1 MGSRRLAV
9 TGLTTLCVLAGALLF
24 SCASALALISHEYLS
39 QLTGFQNPVA
49 LAVDSHSD
57 LYVVDESGK
66 TVSRFNSSHAPLPF
80 SASEAYIEGNK
91 LTGTPTGPGGAVV
104 PFADPTDIALD
115 ETTGEIYVVDRIAE
129 AVDIFSSSGEY
140 LSQLTG
146 TPEGPFPGWVWRVAI
161 DQSTGTVYLFV
172 AGDLLLFDSSNKY
185 ISRFESAVP
194 EEYEAYDGEFGDVE
208 VDEHTGNVYIDHDN
222 FSKSARVRVY
232 SASEVASGL
241 GESLVQPEFLGSGTP
256 SGSFGALEE
265 FSRLG
270 LDQATGQL
278 FVVDGGDHVVDEL
291 ANSAEEVYEGRLAG
305 TPAGPFT
312 NPQAV
317 AADPSSGDVYVADA
331 SGVVDVFGPDM
342 QSVPIVEDQ
351 TFTSTTSD
359 SVKLSAL
366 LSAGT
371 NPATYHFEYGIVG
384 SDQSSTQSSSIKG
397 NHYESVEVGGLTPDT
412 EYHFRLVAENNIGV
426 STDAK
431 VAFRTLPSPPQTLPD
446 GRVFEMVTPI
456 DKEDAEV
463 YIPSDLADIEDE
475 ATGYATD
482 SANEVAT
489 NGDAV
494 VYQGDPTHNG
504 GGESSGNGLG
514 SAYLATRSP
523 TGGWS
528 QVSIQP
534 PGRRSTHYQGFS
546 SDLSIGV
553 LASATEDI
561 QYEEHQL
568 PGPEAPRSYCD
579 GGEGLGRK
587 CDRGDL
593 YKHNL
598 SEEDYQPL
606 FTATP
611 ERTPGGFSHVIP
623 QESSP
628 ARETNGAPV
637 YAGGSSDM
645 SQLLFEAN
653 DALLEGKG
661 NLENELDADV
671 NGEIAE
677 GRINNGY
684 LYDWSMGGPSLVDV
698 SPEGRVVRAA
708 SFGAP
713 HAQGVQNEVN
723 APDLSHV
730 ISTDGSR
737 VFWTALEGQAPKA
750 LYVRENATK
759 PQSPLNPQNEC
770 TILTDAC
777 TVQLDKTVEGGGARF
792 WTASSDGSK
801 AFFTSKKGELY
812 EYEVNPTVG
821 QPGALAILTPGVE
834 VQGVV
839 GASGDGNYIYYVD
852 GAYELLMLHYGTGG
866 WEAPVLIATLS
877 SHDGSGVEPFASSY
891 QGVVGRQFGDW
902 VPDLGTRTAE
912 VTADGRGLVFLS
924 NQSLKAQGFPGG
936 YRNDGQEEVYVF
948 DAASRSL
955 YCASCKQSGEPGSSG
970 VLPVSFNDSYMPTLI
985 SEDGNRVFFDSESA
999 LVSKDTNDVLDVYE
1013 WEKEGTGSCGVG
1025 DGANGGCVYLL
1036 SGGSSGEPSYL
1047 LGASLN
1053 GNDVFVITR
1062 ARLTAEAQD
1071 ELFKVFDARV
1081 EGVIPLTPPQCT
1093 GTGCQGVPAAAPTF
1107 ATPSSV
1113 TYNGIGNFS
1122 PPGPVTVVKAKAK
1135 SLTRAQKLSEA
1146 LTACHRK
1153 PKKRRVACEAQA
1165 RKGYGSQSKA
1175 KRSSGSKKGRK

>member
-1 MGSRRLAV
+1 MVLMGSRRLAV

-24 SCASALALISHEYLS
+24 SSASALALISHEYLS

-49 LAVDSHSD
+49 LAIDSHSD
-57 LYVVDESGK
+57 LYVVDGSGK
-66 TVSRFNSSHAPLPF
+66 MVSRFNSSHAPLAF

-104 PFADPTDIALD
+104 PFVDPSDIALD
-115 ETTGEIYVVDRIAE
+115 ETTDEIYVVDAG
-129 AVDIFSSSGEY
+129 ADVVDIFSSSGEY

-146 TPEGPFPGWVWRVAI
+146 TPSGPFPGEGLPVRVAI
-161 DQSTGTVYLFV
+161 DQATGTVYIFA
-172 AGDLLLFDSSNKY
+172 AGQLLVFDSSNKY
-185 ISRFESAVP
+185 IAQFESASP
-194 EEYEAYDGEFGDVE
+194 ELYEAYFGDVA
-208 VDEHTGNVYIDHDN
+208 VDEHTGNVYVDRDD
-222 FSKSARVRVY
+222 FSQSASVQVY
-232 SASEVASGL
+232 SASEVSSGS
-241 GESLVQPEFLGSGTP
+241 GGSLVQSEYLGLETP
-256 SGSFGALEE
+256 VGSFGTAYEE

-291 ANSAEEVYEGRLAG
+291 ANSAEEVYEGRLVG
-305 TPAGPFT
+305 TPTGPFT

-317 AADPSSGDVYVADA
+317 AVDPFSGDVYVADA

-359 SVKLSAL
+359 SAKLSAL

-384 SDQSSTQSSSIKG
+384 SDQSNTPSSSVKG

-412 EYHFRLVAENNIGV
+412 EYYFRLVAENSIGV
-426 STDAK
+426 STNTK

-463 YIPSDLADIEDE
+463 YIPSDLADITDE
-475 ATGYATD
+475 ATGYATY

-534 PGRRSTHYQGFS
+534 PGRRRTYYQGFS

-553 LASATEDI
+553 LASVTENL

-568 PGPEAPRSYCD
+568 PGPEAPRSY
-579 GGEGLGRK
+579 L
-587 CDRGDL
+587 DL

-611 ERTPGGFSHVIP
+611 ERAPGEFSHVIP
-623 QESSP
+623 QELSG
-628 ARETNGAPV
+628 ARETGAPV

-645 SQLLFEAN
+645 SQLLLEAN

-713 HAQGVQNEVN
+713 HAKGENEFN

-730 ISTDGSR
+730 ISADGSR
-737 VFWTALEGQAPKA
+737 VFWTALEGQTPKA

-770 TILTDAC
+770 TVLTDAC
-777 TVQLDKTVEGGGARF
+777 TVQLDKAVEGGGARF

-821 QPGALAILTPGVE
+821 QPGALTVLTPGVE

-839 GASGDGNYIYYVD
+839 GASGDGDYIYYVD

-877 SHDGSGVEPFASSY
+877 SHDGNEVEPFTSSY
-891 QGVVGRQFGDW
+891 QGSAVSRQFGDW
-902 VPDLGTRTAE
+902 VSDLGTRTAE
-912 VTADGRGLVFLS
+912 VTADGQGLVFLS
-924 NQSLKAQGFPGG
+924 NQSLKAQGFPDG
-936 YRNDGQEEVYVF
+936 YRNDGREEVYVF

-955 YCASCKQSGEPGSSG
+955 YCASCNQSGEPGSSG
-970 VLPVSFNDSYMPTLI
+970 VLPVSFNDSYTPTLI
-985 SEDGNRVFFDSESA
+985 SEGGNRVFFDSESA
-999 LVSKDTNDVLDVYE
+999 LVSKDTNGVLDVYE

-1036 SGGSSGEPSYL
+1036 SGGSSSEPSYL
-1047 LGASLN
+1047 LGASVN

-1081 EGVIPLTPPQCT
+1081 EGVTPLTPPQCT

-1122 PPGPVTVVKAKAK
+1122 PPAPVTAVKAKAK
-1135 SLTRAQKLSEA
+1135 SLTRVQKLSEA
-1146 LTACHRK
+1146 LKACHRK
-1153 PKKRRVACEAQA
+1153 PKKRRVACEARA
-1165 RKGYGSQSKA
+1165 RKGHGSQSKA